1 MTHKVEPGSMAWTPG
16 RASGFFR
23 KDLLKLT
30 NGDVKLVKIEPMSF
44 FPPHAHTD
52 KTEFV
57 WVLEGSLEI
66 TVAEDGF
73 PAGRGAFVSFPTGVT
88 HSLRNSS
95 SSECVLLIGTIASL

>member
-23 KDLLKLT
+23 KDLLQLA
-30 NGDVKLVKIEPMSF
+30 NGDVKLVKIESMSF
-44 FPPHAHTD
+44 FPPHAHSD

-57 WVLEGSLEI
+57 LVLEGNLDI
-66 TVAEDGF
+66 TVEEDSF
-73 PAGRGAFVSFPTGVT
+73 PAGSGLFFSFPTGVT

-95 SSECVLLIGTIASL
+95 SSECVLLIGTIASS